1 VEDLWT
7 PGAGGGA
14 DLAGLVVVP
23 SPDLTPRPAQGDP
36 AAAVDAEALVALRKR
51 ALGVITGLAPAALE
65 LGDLFQQA
73 GHELALVGGPV
84 RDAFLGRASADLDFT
99 TSATPDETE
108 RILAAWGDAHW
119 DIGRAFGTIGA
130 RRHPRR
136 GTQDVVVEITTYRSD
151 AYDATSRKPEVAF
164 GDSLEGDLSRR
175 DFTVSSMAIR
185 LPELTFVD
193 PFDGLTD
200 LARGVLRTPVDPRQ
214 SFDDDPLRMMRAAR
228 FAAQLGFRVDAAA
241 LAAAT
246 DMAERLT
253 IVSAERVRDELVKLL
268 MSPQPRPG
276 LRVLVDTGLADHVLP
291 ELPAL
296 RLEIDE
302 HHRHKDVYEH
312 SLTVLDK
319 AIALETGP
327 DGAVPGPDLVL
338 RLAALLH
345 DIGKPPTRRF
355 EPGGGV
361 SFHHHEVVGAKMV
374 ARRLKAL
381 HFDKATV
388 QAVARLTE
396 LHLRFHGYG
405 EGTWTD
411 SAVRRYV
418 TDAGPLLERLH
429 RLTRSD
435 CTTRNQRKARRL
447 SEAYDDLEQRIADLR
462 EQEELSAIR
471 PDLDG
476 TQIMEILGIAPGRQV
491 GAAYKHMLELRM
503 EHGPMEPDEARA
515 ALLAWWAGQQA

>member
-1 VEDLWT
+1 MR
-7 PGAGGGA
+7 
-14 DLAGLVVVP
+14 LAGLVVVP
-23 SPDLTPRPAQGDP
+23 PEDQTPSPAPADP
-36 AAAVDAEALVALRKR
+36 GAVDAGALVALQKR
-51 ALGVITGLAPAALE
+51 ALGVIAGLAPAALE
-65 LGDLFQQA
+65 LGELFQQA

-84 RDAFLGRASADLDFT
+84 RDAFLGRPSVDLDFT
-99 TSATPDETE
+99 TSADPDETE

-136 GTQDVVVEITTYRSD
+136 GRGGAAATEDVVVEVTTYRSD
-151 AYDATSRKPEVAF
+151 VYDAGSRKPEVAF

-175 DFTVSSMAIR
+175 DFTVNSMAIR
-185 LPELTFVD
+185 LPDLTFVD
-193 PFDGLTD
+193 PFDGLQD
-200 LARGVLRTPVDPRQ
+200 LARGLLRTPVDPRQ
-214 SFDDDPLRMMRAAR
+214 SFDDDPLRMLRAAR
-228 FAAQLGFRVDAAA
+228 FAAQLGFAVEPSV

-246 DMAERLT
+246 DMADRLA

-268 MSPQPRPG
+268 LSPEPRAG

-345 DIGKPPTRRF
+345 DIGKPATRRF
-355 EPGGGV
+355 ESGGGV
-361 SFHHHEVVGAKMV
+361 SFHHHEMVGAKLV
-374 ARRLKAL
+374 GKRLRAL

-405 EGTWTD
+405 EGAWTD

-447 SEAYDDLEQRIADLR
+447 SEAYDDLEARIAELQ
-462 EQEELSAIR
+462 EQEQLDAIR

-476 TQIMEILGIAPGRQV
+476 TQIMALLGIGPGRQV

-503 EHGPMEPDEARA
+503 EHGPMDEDAARA
-515 ALLAWWAGQQA
+515 ALLAWWAEQPQS